1 MHLTLGGASA
11 NGAPRDEVRD
21 VLRRDH
27 VEELATR
34 RQPETIDVEQQA
46 ARQAKSLVDAEAAI
60 EVRVVDETLPA
71 DSGARFLE
79 VNPHHD
85 LERALEIVALIR
97 EPARVLHRSLR
108 VVDGAGPD

>member
-1 MHLTLGGASA
+1 MHLTLGGRRA
-11 NGAPRDEVRD
+11 NDATRDEVRD

-46 ARQAKSLVDAEAAI
+46 ARQAKPLVDAEAAI
-60 EVRVVDETLPA
+60 EIGVVDETLPA

-79 VNPHHD
+79 VDAHHD
-85 LERALEIVALIR
+85 LERALEVFALIR
-97 EPARVLHRSLR
+97 EPARVFHRSLR